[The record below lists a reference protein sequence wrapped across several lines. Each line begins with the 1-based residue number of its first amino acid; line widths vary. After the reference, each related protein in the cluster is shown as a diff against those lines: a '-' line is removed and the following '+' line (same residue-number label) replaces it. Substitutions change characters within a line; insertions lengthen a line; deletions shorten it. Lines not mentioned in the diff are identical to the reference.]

1 MELQT
6 ILDAVRTAPSILEGI
21 RRAEDL
27 AVAAER
33 KSGAR
38 DVSILAAAAS
48 DPADQLTAIAA
59 VHALAR
65 IRDGSADPMLLS
77 FLSHD
82 SHFLREHAAW
92 ALGARPP
99 QPGGIPLL
107 VGMVAGGGFLGML
120 AQRTLEEWSGNA
132 PDQLALALEE
142 ALTGVADPGARARLV
157 ETAGR
162 GPGRLPEKL
171 LRRVAGDADE
181 SVATRVAAI
190 EGLSDRRPNQT
201 TTSMLTAIGRRTDV
215 LSDVARLALFD
226 LRPASRPAS
235 GRQAPAIA
243 QLFLH
248 ADIDRHLSQV
258 GAGDN
263 GGIAT
268 LLVRLGDAL
277 VRQSQPPWDWR
288 ESNGR
293 TQLERVVTISRGR
306 HDDALSAVADLGSV
320 SWGHA
325 YATVPFLGEHVP
337 LAQAWPR
344 RIATQRGIR
353 RILRA
358 AEPIDAI
365 HLRMADVGSLAA
377 ADVARELGIPVVFTV
392 APDPHAVI
400 DGARRVRSPDPDSF
414 RHG

>member
-38 DVSILAAAAS
+38 DVRILAAAAS

-59 VHALAR
+59 VHALAQ
-65 IRDGSADPMLLS
+65 IRDGSADPVLLS

-107 VGMVAGGGFLGML
+107 MGMVAGGGFVGML

-215 LSDVARLALFD
+215 LADVARLALFD
-226 LRPASRPAS
+226 LRPASRPAVGQAGS
-235 GRQAPAIA
+235 GDCAALPAR
-243 QLFLH
+243 
-248 ADIDRHLSQV
+248 RHRPPPLT
-258 GAGDN
+258 GRRW
-263 GGIAT
+263 AT
-268 LLVRLGDAL
+268 
-277 VRQSQPPWDWR
+277 
-288 ESNGR
+288 
-293 TQLERVVTISRGR
+293 
-306 HDDALSAVADLGSV
+306 
-320 SWGHA
+320 
-325 YATVPFLGEHVP
+325 
-337 LAQAWPR
+337 
-344 RIATQRGIR
+344 
-353 RILRA
+353 
-358 AEPIDAI
+358 
-365 HLRMADVGSLAA
+365 
-377 ADVARELGIPVVFTV
+377 TV
-392 APDPHAVI
+392 ASPPCSYVSETPWSGKASRPGT
-400 DGARRVRSPDPDSF
+400 GASRTGGPSSSAS
-414 RHG
+414 